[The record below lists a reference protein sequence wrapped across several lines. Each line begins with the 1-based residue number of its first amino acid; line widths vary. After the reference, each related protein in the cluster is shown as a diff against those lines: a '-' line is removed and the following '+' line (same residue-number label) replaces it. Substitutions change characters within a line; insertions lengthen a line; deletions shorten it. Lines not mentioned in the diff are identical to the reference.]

1 MKYLLGQHE
10 GQWAC
15 YCFHVFL
22 ETIGTTTQRLLGYRY
37 FCSASQLNSLL
48 LHGRKGYKSN
58 ACFKEVNLHN
68 CSQKRGKQ
76 SRAWTVLITYPYLYQ
91 DIRDTLHI
99 KRMTPLSFHFCV
111 SELSPS
117 ITYQRHSLLL
127 EVIWLSPFTDCINCG
142 PMFRKQHA

>member
-1 MKYLLGQHE
+1 MEEK
-10 GQWAC
+10 ATKVM
-15 YCFHVFL
+15 HVL
-22 ETIGTTTQRLLGYRY
+22 KKLTYTTVHR
-37 FCSASQLNSLL
+37 
-48 LHGRKGYKSN
+48 
-58 ACFKEVNLHN
+58 KEV
-68 CSQKRGKQ
+68 S

-142 PMFRKQHA
+142 PMFRK